1 MPARA
6 ELILRAASANVD
18 YTLAKYA
25 NDSVLEQAV
34 IYAEKAQTAQ
44 TGTATTKAPTA
55 DSIHRVS
62 GGANV

>member
-6 ELILRAASANVD
+6 ELVLRAGAVNLDV
-18 YTLAKYA
+18 TLAKYS

-34 IYAEKAQTAQ
+34 IYAETHLPA
-44 TGTATTKAPTA
+44 ATSSASQKVA
-55 DSIHRVS
+55 DPASVARVS